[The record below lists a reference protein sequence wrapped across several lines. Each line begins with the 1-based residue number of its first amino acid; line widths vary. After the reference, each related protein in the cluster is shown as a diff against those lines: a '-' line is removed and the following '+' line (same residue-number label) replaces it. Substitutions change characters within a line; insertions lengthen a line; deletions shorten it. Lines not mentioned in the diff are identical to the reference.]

1 MAHRSHR
8 PASAPGWAFAAVT
21 RWLWWV
27 VHAYFTARSFGR
39 AALDAAFRA
48 LGLAH
53 LEPRRGLGFCARKLR
68 RVWEL
73 GARSAS
79 ACGPDGAP
87 PPPPEVLA
95 VVVNDP
101 DDASRCLAP
110 IASLLTWAA
119 DAGIRHVCVYD
130 QDGYAREGAER
141 LAELVVRAATVVRGN
156 ANGGGRSATRRR
168 VDRTPV
174 ACTYTFRV
182 AAEDGVLL
190 PAQRFACGGDA
201 TCTPETSLS
210 KGAPLSRRRG
220 RGRGRGRGIGNGNG
234 EGAAVSSSGGGGSS
248 GDEGDVPATSGGRRE
263 VSVCVDLLRGGDGGV
278 GLLDAARRWGEVA
291 EDAGD
296 GSRGTGPVARLER
309 WMDRRGSL
317 LPAADVAVVFGK
329 HFHLSGYPAWQMH
342 RAEIYH
348 RRDLRGFDR
357 EGLREILRR
366 YANVSKRHGK

>member
-1 MAHRSHR
+1 MA
-8 PASAPGWAFAAVT
+8 
-21 RWLWWV
+21 V
-27 VHAYFTARSFGR
+27 VGR
-39 AALDAAFRA
+39 ARVLHGAVVRPSRAGRGVPRARPRAPRAQARARVLREEAPAGVGARRA
-48 LGLAH
+48 LGVGVR
-53 LEPRRGLGFCARKLR
+53 PGRR
-68 RVWEL
+68 
-73 GARSAS
+73 
-79 ACGPDGAP
+79 PAP
-87 PPPPEVLA
+87 APEVLA

-201 TCTPETSLS
+201 TCTPETSLEGS
-210 KGAPLSRRRG
+210 AALSRRRD
-220 RGRGRGRGIGNGNG
+220 RGRWIGNGNG

-248 GDEGDVPATSGGRRE
+248 GDEGDVPATSGGGGE
-263 VSVCVDLLRGGDGGV
+263 VSVCVDLLRGGDGGA
-278 GLLDAARRWGEVA
+278 GLLGRRAPVG
-291 EDAGD
+291 
-296 GSRGTGPVARLER
+296 RG
-309 WMDRRGSL
+309 RG
-317 LPAADVAVVFGK
+317 G
-329 HFHLSGYPAWQMH
+329 
-342 RAEIYH
+342 
-348 RRDLRGFDR
+348 RG
-357 EGLREILRR
+357 
-366 YANVSKRHGK
+366 

>member
-174 ACTYTFRV
+174 ACTYTFLV
-182 AAEDGVLL
+182 AAEDCVHL
-190 PAQRFACGGDA
+190 PALRLACRGDA

-220 RGRGRGRGIGNGNG
+220 RGRGIGNGNG
-234 EGAAVSSSGGGGSS
+234 EGAAVSS
-248 GDEGDVPATSGGRRE
+248 
-263 VSVCVDLLRGGDGGV
+263 L
-278 GLLDAARRWGEVA
+278 
-291 EDAGD
+291 
-296 GSRGTGPVARLER
+296 
-309 WMDRRGSL
+309 SL
-317 LPAADVAVVFGK
+317 I
-329 HFHLSGYPAWQMH
+329 H
-342 RAEIYH
+342 I
-348 RRDLRGFDR
+348 
-357 EGLREILRR
+357 
-366 YANVSKRHGK
+366 

>member
-79 ACGPDGAP
+79 ACDPDGAP

-220 RGRGRGRGIGNGNG
+220 RGRGRGIGNGNG

-263 VSVCVDLLRGGDGGV
+263 VSVCVDLLRGGDGGA

-296 GSRGTGPVARLER
+296 GLRGTGPVARLER

-366 YANVSKRHGK
+366 YANVSKRRGR